1 MKILVVGGLKDGS
14 KASADEERCA
24 RALGKAIVSA
34 GHILVNGCYN
44 TFDALAAESAGEA
57 AIANPVFGDA
67 HKAIHTY
74 VSPVVEPSH
83 KLGQLRNLNVS
94 SWDPGQ
100 PDWDIPAPLR
110 ESDALVVV
118 GGGPGTHRVTH
129 LCRFVGRPI
138 LPITAFAGAAK
149 EAFKTELE
157 RFDKVY
163 KGRVSRDDYVILD
176 SAMPDDFESLAR
188 SVVALTSRLVSGNK
202 VFVIMSFRDES
213 MDTYETIKRACETF
227 GLGPNRTD
235 KDPTTNRI
243 YQRIVEGI
251 QRAAFVV
258 ADVTFES
265 LNVYYE
271 LGYAEAL
278 GKDIIVVAKKGTDLP
293 FDTRDIPTHLFASYT
308 GLEKDLRDRIEK
320 LTGRQPVHKQP

>member
-1 MKILVVGGLKDGS
+1 MRMLVVGGLKDES
-14 KASADEERCA
+14 KASAEEARCA
-24 RALGKAIVSA
+24 KALGNAIVSA

-44 TFDALAAESAGEA
+44 TFDALVAEAAAAAAEAS
-57 AIANPVFGDA
+57 PLFGDPR
-67 HKAIHTY
+67 KAIHTY
-74 VSPVVEPSH
+74 VTPNVKASH

-100 PDWDIPAPLR
+100 PDWGIPEPLR
-110 ESDALVVV
+110 ESDALIVV

-129 LCRFVGRPI
+129 LSRFVGRPI

-176 SAMPDDFESLAR
+176 SAMPDDFDSLAR
-188 SVVALTSRLVSGNK
+188 SVVALASRIVSGNK
-202 VFVIMSFRDES
+202 VFVVMTFRDES
-213 MDTYETIKRACETF
+213 TDTYETIKRACEAF
-227 GLGPNRTD
+227 GLEPDRTD

-243 YQRIVEGI
+243 YQRIVGGI
-251 QRAAFVV
+251 ERAAFVI
-258 ADVTFES
+258 ADVSLES

-278 GKDIIVVAKKGTDLP
+278 GKDMIVVAKKGTELP
-293 FDTRDIPTHLFASYT
+293 FDTRDIPTHLFTSYH
-308 GLEKDLRDRIEK
+308 GLEQDLRDRIEK
-320 LTGRQPVHKQP
+320 LTGRKPVDR